1 MRRWKRLVFP
11 GIVAGALYVAVAG
24 GEHSLTDAR
33 RARAELAGRHA
44 ELRAVR
50 HEIDS
55 LRARTDSLRRH
66 DGALERLARER
77 YGLIRDGEY
86 LYRISD
92 GADAEAPDE
101 PAGGSAPG
109 VPPGGVRRR

>member
-1 MRRWKRLVFP
+1 MKGWKRLVFP
-11 GIVAGALYVAVAG
+11 GIVAVALYVGVAG
-24 GEHSLTDAR
+24 GEHSLMDAH
-33 RARAELAGRHA
+33 RARAERAERQA

-55 LRARTDSLRRH
+55 LGARIDSLRHH

-86 LYRISD
+86 LYRISE
-92 GADAEAPDE
+92 GADRETPDE
-101 PAGGSAPG
+101 PEGDSVPG
-109 VPPGGVRRR
+109 VLPGGVRRR